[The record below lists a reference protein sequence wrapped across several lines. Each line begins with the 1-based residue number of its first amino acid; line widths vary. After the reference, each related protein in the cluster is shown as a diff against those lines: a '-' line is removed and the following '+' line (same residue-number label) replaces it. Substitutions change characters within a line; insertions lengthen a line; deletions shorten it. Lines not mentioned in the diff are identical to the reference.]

1 MSGDPSVLDSA
12 VHTQTLEWAAD
23 KRCDLS
29 VSLAVEGGWATMR
42 SRFLRLDCEQ
52 GVLQIAYPLAPD
64 DVPMPEIVA
73 GNELGLSF
81 RRGHK
86 KCIFVSRVLM
96 RCQAKDSGDETV
108 DALVLKTPDCVRA
121 LQRRAYQRVTVPP
134 GQFIAVKLWEGGVP
148 ATGAVAWPICSG
160 HVANASLGGVLVDIR
175 EDQNP
180 RLSVG
185 DLVGVEITARAGAAP
200 IAVDARYRHCVAAEP
215 GRIGLGFQFV
225 GLEHEG
231 QGRSPIADVAGF
243 MQRLRRLG

>member
-1 MSGDPSVLDSA
+1 MNGEPLVLDPSAHAQV
-12 VHTQTLEWAAD
+12 LEWAVG
-23 KRCDLS
+23 KRCDLA
-29 VSLAVEGGWATMR
+29 VSLAVEGGWVTMR
-42 SRFLRLDCEQ
+42 SRFLRLDYEQ

-64 DVPMPEIVA
+64 NVPMPEIVA

-96 RCQAKDSGDETV
+96 RCEAKDACGETA

-121 LQRRAYQRVTVPP
+121 LQRRAYQRVTVPA
-134 GQFIAVKLWEGGVP
+134 GHFVAVKLWEGGVP
-148 ATGAVAWPICSG
+148 AAGTVAWPICSG
-160 HVANASLGGVLVDIR
+160 HVANASLGGLLVDIR

-180 RLSVG
+180 RLQVG
-185 DLVGVEITARAGAAP
+185 DVVGVEVTVRPGAAS
-200 IAVDARYRHCVAAEP
+200 ITVDARYRHCVTTEA

-231 QGRSPIADVAGF
+231 GGRSPIADVAGF
-243 MQRLRRLG
+243 VQRLRRLG